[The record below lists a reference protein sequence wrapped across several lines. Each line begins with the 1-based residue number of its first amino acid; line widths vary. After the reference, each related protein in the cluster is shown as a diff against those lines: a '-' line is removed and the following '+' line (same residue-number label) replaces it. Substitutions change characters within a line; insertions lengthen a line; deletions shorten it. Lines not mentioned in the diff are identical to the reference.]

1 MSKHPPATDAT
12 PEALARALVRHG
24 TSSNGRESGRT
35 ALGAEPTPEQQT
47 PAPETRVDMSGSSS
61 EERLSPTEQ
70 RRRVEKFLEPQM
82 PPEFRRELMAE
93 MNFGD
98 EETQ

>member
-1 MSKHPPATDAT
+1 MSKYPPATDAT
-12 PEALARALVRHG
+12 PEALVRALARHG
-24 TSSNGRESGRT
+24 PSSIGRESGRT
-35 ALGAEPTPEQQT
+35 ALGAEPTPEQRT
-47 PAPETRVDMSGSSS
+47 PESETPVDMTGSSS

-82 PPEFRRELMAE
+82 PPAFRRQLMAE